1 MISSAAGIVTLISI
15 VGGGA
20 LFLGQPPY
28 ANRAEMEEQIAA
40 VAVQYQQQKQESN
53 DRLIY
58 ELEREKAK
66 KGKLSEFEQREYDRL
81 KKLRKTTE
89 EQIQQLLKEKK

>member
-1 MISSAAGIVTLISI
+1 MMKFPKQLHKNRITQAAGVVLAISTI
-15 VGGGA
+15 GGGA

-28 ANRAEMEEQIAA
+28 ANRAETEEKIAG
-40 VAVQYQQQKQESN
+40 VQVQYQQQKQESN

-66 KGKLSEFEQREYDRL
+66 RGKLSDFE
-81 KKLRKTTE
+81 
-89 EQIQQLLKEKK
+89 